1 MRLKRNIFG
10 IFAMV
15 CIVSLSACGN
25 QSEGLKTDNKDS
37 VVMHQKAK

>member
-10 IFAMV
+10 IFVIVCAM
-15 CIVSLSACGN
+15 SLSACGN
-25 QSEGLKTDNKDS
+25 ESERLKTDNKDS